1 MTTPDHSLPA
11 PLLLML
17 CNVSSSETAEDQFS
31 AKQGESPILP
41 IYSFLHKPCF
51 CQGSE
56 RCLRRGLSIDISTS
70 WIRPEA
76 ATNVSFLCF

>member
-31 AKQGESPILP
+31 AEQGESPILP
-41 IYSFLHKPCF
+41 IYSFLH
-51 CQGSE
+51 
-56 RCLRRGLSIDISTS
+56 
-70 WIRPEA
+70 
-76 ATNVSFLCF
+76 